1 MLEALNY
8 NSFKN
13 NDHAHVD
20 TIPIIK
26 TPILQKTRTKMS
38 EYIRITITMIVK
50 VIKEEH

>member
-1 MLEALNY
+1 MLEAPNN

-26 TPILQKTRTKMS
+26 TPILQKTRPKMS
-38 EYIRITITMIVK
+38 KYIRITITMIVK